1 MVGNATK
8 TARCGASRTSAGWLA
23 AIAVV
28 VLAFAGASSRPALA
42 QAFTLDDAIIAT
54 LRDNPDMKSA
64 REERN
69 AVEQELVQALGFWH
83 PWVDLDAATGTEWSN
98 NPTTRGREGRGV
110 GEGGTLNMRRYE
122 SNLVVTQ
129 LLFDGFAADHEIQR
143 NRHRLEAAVRQITET
158 AELLTLRVVEVYYG
172 VLRERVLLEVA
183 RENVRA
189 HESLR
194 TAADQRFRGGSG
206 SKVELAEAGARLSKA
221 RSEETEAVR
230 RLLDANANYLRA
242 VGRLP
247 DVLLEPDVPEFALA
261 NQIDDITDKVVR
273 EHPSVL
279 VVTSETDAIEEA
291 VEVVKGPLFPRVNLE
306 LAGGYNK
313 NLDGSRGYNNDVR
326 AMMRMRYN
334 LYRGG
339 ADIGRVRELE
349 HRLVRAREEI
359 DVMRRTVAEDARET
373 WNKYVLG
380 RERAREL
387 LTELTHHTE
396 IWELYWQQFDL
407 GTRSLLDLLDAEQ
420 DLYNT
425 RTDLVTQQVDRD
437 VSVYRLLALQNMLL
451 PTMGLTPNP

>member
-1 MVGNATK
+1 M
-8 TARCGASRTSAGWLA
+8 ASLA
-23 AIAVV
+23 ACAV
-28 VLAFAGASSRPALA
+28 LCALGAPAPARA
-42 QAFTLDDAIIAT
+42 QAFTLDDAIITT
-54 LRDNPDMKSA
+54 LRENPDMKSA

-69 AVEQELVQALGFWH
+69 AVEQELIQALGFWH

-98 NPTTRGREGRGV
+98 NPTTRGREGRDV
-110 GEGGTLNMRRYE
+110 GESGTLNMRRYE

-143 NRHRLEAAVRQITET
+143 NRHRLEAAARQITET
-158 AELLTLRVVEVYYG
+158 AELLTLRVVEVYYA
-172 VLRERVLLEVA
+172 VLRERVLLEIT
-183 RENVRA
+183 RENVRS

-194 TAADQRFRGGSG
+194 AAADQRFRGGSG
-206 SKVELAEAGARLSKA
+206 SKVELAEASARLSKA

-247 DVLLEPDVPEFALA
+247 DVLLEPEVPDFALPR
-261 NQIDDITDKVVR
+261 DVDEITDRVVT
-273 EHPSVL
+273 EHPSVR
-279 VVTSETDAIEEA
+279 VVSSETDAIGEA
-291 VEVVKGPLFPRVNLE
+291 VEVVKGPLYPRVNLE

-313 NLDGSRGYNNDVR
+313 NLDGTRGYNNDVR
-326 AMMRMRYN
+326 AMLRMRYN

-359 DVMRRTVAEDARET
+359 DVMRREVAEDARET

-380 RERAREL
+380 RERTREL
-387 LTELTHHTE
+387 LEELNHHTE

-420 DLYNT
+420 DLFNN

-437 VSVYRLLALQNMLL
+437 VSVFRLLALQNMLL

>member
-1 MVGNATK
+1 MA
-8 TARCGASRTSAGWLA
+8 ARCGIRNIRAAWLVASLA
-23 AIAVV
+23 ACAV
-28 VLAFAGASSRPALA
+28 LCALGAPAPARA
-42 QAFTLDDAIIAT
+42 QAFTLDDAIITT
-54 LRDNPDMKSA
+54 LRENPDMKSA

-69 AVEQELVQALGFWH
+69 AVEQELIQALGFWH

-98 NPTTRGREGRGV
+98 NPTTRGREGRDV
-110 GEGGTLNMRRYE
+110 GESGTLNMRRYE

-143 NRHRLEAAVRQITET
+143 NRHRLEAAARQITET
-158 AELLTLRVVEVYYG
+158 AELLTLRVVEVYYA
-172 VLRERVLLEVA
+172 VLRERVLLEIT
-183 RENVRA
+183 RENVRS

-194 TAADQRFRGGSG
+194 AAADQRFRGGSG
-206 SKVELAEAGARLSKA
+206 SKVELAEASARLSKA

-247 DVLLEPDVPEFALA
+247 DVLLEPEVPDFALPR
-261 NQIDDITDKVVR
+261 DVDEITDRVVT
-273 EHPSVL
+273 EHPSVR
-279 VVTSETDAIEEA
+279 VVSSETDAIGEA
-291 VEVVKGPLFPRVNLE
+291 VEVVKGPLYPRVNLE

-313 NLDGSRGYNNDVR
+313 NLDGTRGYNNDVR
-326 AMMRMRYN
+326 AMLRMRYN

-359 DVMRRTVAEDARET
+359 DVMRREVAEDARET

-380 RERAREL
+380 RERTREL
-387 LTELTHHTE
+387 LEELNHHTE

-420 DLYNT
+420 DLFNN

-437 VSVYRLLALQNMLL
+437 VSVFRLLALQNMLL